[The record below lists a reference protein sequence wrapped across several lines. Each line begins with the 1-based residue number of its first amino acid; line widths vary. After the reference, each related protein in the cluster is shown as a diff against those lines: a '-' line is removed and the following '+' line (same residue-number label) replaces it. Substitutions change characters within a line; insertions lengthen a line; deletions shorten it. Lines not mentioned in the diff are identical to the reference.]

1 MTSRC
6 ASIVSQ
12 RWTWAVCVAFALG
25 VPRAAH
31 AQSPAALTADDY
43 LQIRQLVA
51 SYAIALDGGGNA
63 GFAYADLFAPGA
75 EFIRPYTTGRDNLA
89 KLALDQP
96 HGPLY
101 VRHFITNDVIESSG
115 AGVIGKQYLA
125 RRRHLG
131 DTRET
136 RLDLPGRAL
145 RGSIRKGRSWLA
157 LQAARVHTVASRT
170 GCAGGAMTPTAE
182 IRGARGRAVGVE

>member
-12 RWTWAVCVAFALG
+12 RWTWAVCVAFVLG

-89 KLALDQP
+89 KLALNQP

-101 VRHFITNDVIESSG
+101 VRHFITNHVIESSG
-115 AGVIGKQYLA
+115 AGVIGKQYL
-125 RRRHLG
+125 LVV
-131 DTRET
+131 DISET
-136 RLDLPGRAL
+136 RDKP
-145 RGSIRKGRSWLA
+145 GSIFLAGHYEDQYVKGDRGWRFKRREFIPSRPGP
-157 LQAARVHTVASRT
+157 AAPA
-170 GCAGGAMTPTAE
+170 AP
-182 IRGARGRAVGVE
+182 